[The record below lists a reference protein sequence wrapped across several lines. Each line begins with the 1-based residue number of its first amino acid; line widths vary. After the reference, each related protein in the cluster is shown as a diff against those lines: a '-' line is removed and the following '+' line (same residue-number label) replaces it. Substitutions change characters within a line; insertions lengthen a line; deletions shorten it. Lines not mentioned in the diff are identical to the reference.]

1 MDAFALTSAFGARN
15 NVVQAATPERSQAHT
30 AVQTARRGGD
40 GFGARAL
47 QGRGIGRGDMAS
59 FGQRRLGLGELR
71 NAASKG
77 APQLVATSMELRIKK
92 YCY

>member
-1 MDAFALTSAFGARN
+1 
-15 NVVQAATPERSQAHT
+15 
-30 AVQTARRGGD
+30 
-40 GFGARAL
+40 
-47 QGRGIGRGDMAS
+47 MAS